1 MASTCDRAF
10 ERFRCALR
18 SGAFGS
24 AEAGGYDRL
33 SAQGETQSRM
43 VGETLKAAG
52 IRPDRLI
59 TGSLERQKKTLEAM
73 GFDGDVEEHA
83 GFNEYDFHDLLHV
96 RFGGVC
102 HAVEFENSRPTT
114 PRSFLPRGS
123 AASTTSRV

>member
-1 MASTCDRAF
+1 MAELIVIRHGQAS
-10 ERFRCALR
+10 
-18 SGAFGS
+18 FGS

-83 GFNEYDFHDLLHV
+83 GFNEYDFHAEH
-96 RFGGVC
+96 C
-102 HAVEFENSRPTT
+102 HDWHCHHLIVNCR
-114 PRSFLPRGS
+114 
-123 AASTTSRV
+123 